1 MVVSLKTLVSWNSFG
16 IRIRCKHPS
25 TISAVS
31 LTFWLLSQTGMWA
44 RGWVWEAIAVY
55 DLWVIL
61 GWGLGAPWQGRVWEI
76 HMVEPKLLLIAC
88 CPLQVVHQCP
98 GSVAP
103 QVDTVEH
110 NGCRREQREDK
121 QVSAHPSASQGRK
134 VLQNIHTWH
143 TGKLLPTSRFTQC
156 PGLDTAFR
164 CSKNQSFCA
173 RNKGLGIEKKTH
185 QNATI
190 A

>member
-1 MVVSLKTLVSWNSFG
+1 MVVSLKTLVFWNSLG
-16 IRIRCKHPS
+16 IRIRCKHTS

-76 HMVEPKLLLIAC
+76 HMVEPKLLLITC

-110 NGCRREQREDK
+110 KGCRRSREKSK
-121 QVSAHPSASQGRK
+121 QVSATPRPARAGGCSRTSTRGTQAGYCQQAGSLSAQDWTLLFSAPKIKAFVQEIK
-134 VLQNIHTWH
+134 V
-143 TGKLLPTSRFTQC
+143 
-156 PGLDTAFR
+156 
-164 CSKNQSFCA
+164 
-173 RNKGLGIEKKTH
+173 
-185 QNATI
+185 
-190 A
+190 

>member
-110 NGCRREQREDK
+110 NGCRREHREEQTGQCSPLGQPGQEGAPEHPHVAHREVLANK
-121 QVSAHPSASQGRK
+121 QVHSVPRTGHCFSL
-134 VLQNIHTWH
+134 LQKS
-143 TGKLLPTSRFTQC
+143 KLLC
-156 PGLDTAFR
+156 
-164 CSKNQSFCA
+164 
-173 RNKGLGIEKKTH
+173 KK
-185 QNATI
+185 
-190 A
+190 